1 MQKERCLHEPMNLHI
16 EDYAIIGDTCT
27 AALVGRDG
35 SIDWLCAPRF
45 DSGACFAAL
54 LGNPN
59 NGFWRLAPAADEVK
73 SQRRYRDDTLVL
85 ETAFATADGNATVI
99 DFMPMSNRTG
109 RVAIVRIVKGTDGT
123 VPMRSEAVFRF
134 DYGRTVPWIR
144 QRENGFNVIAGPNAV
159 TLHSTVPMR
168 PEDGTFRTDFTISEG
183 ATEVFVAEFYPS
195 HEREPEPCD
204 GLSMLSTTERWWR
217 EWAARCKFEG
227 QWRDAVVRSAITLK
241 ALTYQPTAGIVAA
254 PTTSLPESLGGPR
267 NWDYRYCWLRDS
279 TFTLYALLIC
289 GYVDEAQEWR
299 DWLLRA
305 IAGRPQDMQIMY
317 GLAGERD
324 LPEFEVPW
332 LSGYANSKPVR
343 IGNAAHQQ
351 FQLDV
356 YGEVM
361 DTLYVAGKYG
371 VPSDNDA
378 WLMQIQLMDF
388 IESAWQHPDEGIWEI
403 RGERQHFTH
412 SKVMAWV
419 AADRAIKSI
428 KRYKLDGPIAR
439 WTAMRDQ
446 IHREVCE
453 RGFDSKRN
461 SFVQHYNSTALDA
474 SLLMIPLVGFL
485 PAHDPRVR
493 GTVDAIQRE
502 LMKGG
507 LVQRYATE
515 TGVDGLPPGEGAFLP
530 CSFWLA
536 DDLTVLGRYD
546 EARELFERLL
556 GLQNDVGL
564 LAEEYDW
571 TKRCQV
577 GNFPQALTH
586 VCLINTAHN
595 LMLGTGPAEHRA
607 DHNAGKS

>member
-1 MQKERCLHEPMNLHI
+1 MSLYI

-27 AALVGRDG
+27 AALVGHDG

-54 LGNPN
+54 LGGAN
-59 NGFWRLAPAADEVK
+59 NGFWRLAPAGGEVK
-73 SQRRYRDDTLVL
+73 SQRHYRQDTLVL
-85 ETAFATADGNATVI
+85 ETDFATATGSVRVI
-99 DFMPMSNRTG
+99 DFMPTSDRTG
-109 RVAIVRIVKGTDGT
+109 RVAVVRIVKGISGA

-144 QRENGFNVIAGPNAV
+144 QRENGFNAVAGPNAV
-159 TLHSTVPMR
+159 TLQSTVPMH
-168 PEDGTFRTDFTISEG
+168 PENGAFCSDFTISGG
-183 ATEVFVAEFYPS
+183 ATEVFAAEFYPS
-195 HEREPEPCD
+195 HEHEPGACD
-204 GLSMLSTTERWWR
+204 GLAMLSITEQWWR
-217 EWAARCKFEG
+217 AWAARCRWEG
-227 QWRDAVVRSAITLK
+227 EWRDAVVRSAITLK
-241 ALTYQPTAGIVAA
+241 ALTYRPTAGIVAA
-254 PTTSLPESLGGPR
+254 ATTSLPENLGGSR

-279 TFTLYALLIC
+279 TFTLYALLLC
-289 GYVDEAQEWR
+289 GYADEAKEWR
-299 DWLLRA
+299 EWLLRA

-317 GLAGERD
+317 GIAGERD

-332 LSGYANSKPVR
+332 LSGYGNSKPVR

-371 VPSDNDA
+371 VPSDNDV
-378 WLMQIQLMDF
+378 WRMQTQLMEF

-428 KRYKLDGPIAR
+428 KRYRLGGPIAK

-453 RGFDSKRN
+453 RGFDRQRN
-461 SFVQHYNSTALDA
+461 SFVQHYDTTALDA

-485 PAHDPRVR
+485 PAHDARVR
-493 GTVDAIQRE
+493 GTVDAIRRE
-502 LMKGG
+502 LMKDG
-507 LVQRYATE
+507 LVERYATE

-536 DDLTVLGRYD
+536 DNLTVLGHYD

-556 GLQNDVGL
+556 ALRNDLGL
-564 LAEEYDW
+564 LAEEYDPVKQRL
-571 TKRCQV
+571 T

-595 LMLGTGPAEHRA
+595 LMLGAGPALQRA
-607 DHNAGKS
+607 DHNGKTP

>member
-1 MQKERCLHEPMNLHI
+1 MSLHI

-54 LGNPN
+54 LGNRN
-59 NGFWRLAPAADEVK
+59 NGFWRLAPAAGEIK

-85 ETAFATADGNATVI
+85 ETAFATADGNAALV
-99 DFMPMSNRTG
+99 DFMPMSDRTG
-109 RVAIVRIVKGTDGT
+109 RVALVRIVKGTSGT
-123 VPMRSEAVFRF
+123 VAMRSEAVFRF

-144 QRENGFNVIAGPNAV
+144 QHEKGFNAVAGPNAV

-168 PEDGTFRTDFTISEG
+168 SDEGAFRSEFTIREG

-204 GLSMLSTTERWWR
+204 GLSMLSVTERWWR
-217 EWAARCKFEG
+217 AWAAQCKFEG
-227 QWRDAVVRSAITLK
+227 PWRDAVVRSAITLK

-254 PTTSLPESLGGPR
+254 PTTSLPEALGGPR

-289 GYVDEAQEWR
+289 GYADEARDWR

-332 LSGYANSKPVR
+332 LGGYANSKPVR

-378 WLMQIQLMDF
+378 WQMQVQLMDF

-428 KRYKLDGPIAR
+428 KRYKLDGPIAK

-446 IHREVCE
+446 IHHEVCE
-453 RGFDSKRN
+453 RGFDSTRN

-474 SLLMIPLVGFL
+474 SLLMMPLVGFL
-485 PAHDPRVR
+485 PARDPRVR
-493 GTVDAIQRE
+493 GTVGAIQHE
-502 LMKGG
+502 LMKDS

-515 TGVDGLPPGEGAFLP
+515 TGVDSLPPGEGAFLP

-536 DDLTVLGRYD
+536 DNLAILGRYD

-556 GLQNDVGL
+556 ELRNDVGL
-564 LAEEYDW
+564 LAEEYDSANQRQ
-571 TKRCQV
+571 T

-595 LMLGTGPAEHRA
+595 LMLGTGPALHRA
-607 DHNAGKS
+607 DHNAAAP

>member
-1 MQKERCLHEPMNLHI
+1 MSLRI

-54 LGNPN
+54 LGSAN
-59 NGFWRLAPAADEVK
+59 NGFWRLAPVGGEPT
-73 SQRRYRDDTLVL
+73 SQRCYRADTLIL
-85 ETAFATADGNATVI
+85 EASFVTASGNATVI
-99 DFMPMSNRTG
+99 DFMPASGRPG
-109 RVAIVRIVKGTDGT
+109 RVALVRIVKGTAGT
-123 VPMRSEAVFRF
+123 VRMCSEAVFRF

-144 QRENGFNVIAGPNAV
+144 QREGGFNAVAGPNAV
-159 TLHSTVPMR
+159 TLRSTVPVR
-168 PEDGTFRTDFTISEG
+168 SENGEFRAEFTIEEG

-204 GLSMLSTTERWWR
+204 GLAMLSVTEQWWR
-217 EWAARCKFEG
+217 AWAGQCRWEG
-227 QWRDAVVRSAITLK
+227 PLRDAVVRSAITLK
-241 ALTYQPTAGIVAA
+241 ALTYWPTAGIIAA
-254 PTTSLPESLGGPR
+254 PTTSLPESLGGQR

-279 TFTLYALLIC
+279 TFTLYALLLC
-289 GYVDEAQEWR
+289 GYADEAKEWR
-299 DWLLRA
+299 EWLLRA

-332 LSGYANSKPVR
+332 LGGYADSKPVR

-361 DTLYVAGKYG
+361 DTLYVAGKYN
-371 VPSDNDA
+371 VPPDQDV
-378 WLMQIQLMDF
+378 WRMQGQLMDF

-419 AADRAIKSI
+419 AADRAVKSI
-428 KRYKLDGPIAR
+428 NRYKVEGPIAK
-439 WTAMRDQ
+439 WTALRDQ
-446 IHREVCE
+446 IHREVCA
-453 RGFDSKRN
+453 RGFDPKRN
-461 SFVQHYNSTALDA
+461 SFVQHYDSEALDA

-493 GTVDAIQRE
+493 GTVEAIQKE
-502 LMKGG
+502 LMIDG
-507 LVQRYATE
+507 LVRRYATE
-515 TGVDGLPPGEGAFLP
+515 SGVDGLPPGEGAFLP

-536 DDLTVLGRYD
+536 DNLAVMGRYD
-546 EARELFERLL
+546 EARELFEKLL
-556 GLQNDVGL
+556 ALRNDVGL
-564 LAEEYDW
+564 LAEEYDPAERRQ
-571 TKRCQV
+571 T

-595 LMLGTGPAEHRA
+595 LMLGSGPAVERGA
-607 DHNAGKS
+607 HNAPPPSRQNKP